1 MHFSVLLGAG
11 LGIARSLQVLRED
24 PDKKMAEVIASV
36 NRRVD
41 SGHTLSSAMAAHPQ
55 VFAPMY
61 VSLVRVAELT
71 GGITRAFD
79 RLAQNLERQS
89 NLRQRLTSA
98 LVYPCFVL
106 ITTLGMTFFLLYFL
120 LPMFLKT
127 FAESGAKLPW
137 LTQALVTVAGN
148 RALIVI
154 VPAVLAALAAGLWLY
169 ARRSERRERLQQ
181 WLYRI
186 PVLGRFLYLMALAQM
201 TESLALL
208 LENGVD
214 LMRSLDCLRQ
224 SPSGWIPLDRAVCE
238 LQERVFEGEE
248 LSEAMHSTRAFPT
261 LLINLVAAGESVG
274 TLHPWFARYSRLIE
288 EELQETVDGLVAILE
303 PLMLMFLGGGVGIV
317 VLACFLPTYQLM
329 TAL

>member
-11 LGIARSLQVLRED
+11 LGIARALQVLRDD
-24 PDKKMAEVIASV
+24 PDKRMAEVITSI

-41 SGHTLSSAMAAHPQ
+41 SGHSLSSAMAAHPQ
-55 VFAPMY
+55 AFAPMY
-61 VSLVRVAELT
+61 ISLVRVAELT
-71 GGITRAFD
+71 GGITRAFE
-79 RLAQNLERQS
+79 RLAQNLERQG

-106 ITTLGMTFFLLYFL
+106 ITTLGMTLFLLYFL

-127 FAESGAKLPW
+127 FAESGAKLPL
-137 LTQALVTVAGN
+137 LTRVVMSVAGN
-148 RALIVI
+148 RGLIV
-154 VPAVLAALAAGLWLY
+154 VFPLVVGGLAMALWLY

-181 WLYRI
+181 WLYRV

-224 SPSGWIPLDRAVCE
+224 SPSGWVPLDRAVCE

-288 EELQETVDGLVAILE
+288 EEMQESVDGLVAILE
-303 PLMLMFLGGGVGIV
+303 PLMLMFLGGGVGVV

>member
-24 PDKKMAEVIASV
+24 PDKKMAEVITSI
-36 NRRVD
+36 NQRVD
-41 SGHTLSSAMAAHPQ
+41 SGHSLSSAMAAHPQ
-55 VFAPMY
+55 VFSPMY
-61 VSLVRVAELT
+61 ISLVRVAELT

-79 RLAQNLERQS
+79 RLAQNLERQG

-148 RALIVI
+148 RALIV
-154 VPAVLAALAAGLWLY
+154 VLPGMLALLGLGFWLY
-169 ARRSERRERLQQ
+169 ARRSERRARLQE

-186 PVLGRFLYLMALAQM
+186 PVLGRFLYLMALAQI

-224 SPSGWIPLDRAVCE
+224 SPSGWIPLDRAVIE
-238 LQERVFEGEE
+238 LQSRVFEGEE
-248 LSEAMHSTRAFPT
+248 LSEAMHSTRSFPT

-303 PLMLMFLGGGVGIV
+303 PLMLMFLGGGVGVV

-329 TAL
+329 TTL

>member
-24 PDKKMAEVIASV
+24 PDKKMAEVIASI

-61 VSLVRVAELT
+61 ISLVRVAELT

-79 RLAQNLERQS
+79 RLAQNLERQG

-154 VPAVLAALAAGLWLY
+154 IPAVLAVLALGLWLY
-169 ARRSERRERLQQ
+169 ARRSERRARLQE
-181 WLYRI
+181 WIYRI
-186 PVLGRFLYLMALAQM
+186 PVLGRFFYLMALAQM

-224 SPSGWIPLDRAVCE
+224 SPSGWIPLDRAVIE
-238 LQERVFEGEE
+238 LQSRVFEGEE

-303 PLMLMFLGGGVGIV
+303 PLMLMFLGGGVGVV

-329 TAL
+329 TTL